1 MITKRQNIMEEIKDL
16 ILDRH
21 QINQKVKRIA
31 FEIYENNITEKELI
45 IAGIPT
51 EGYKL
56 AEMLV
61 KELAAITPFK
71 LTLVKI
77 ILDKKGKL
85 HSKVELDVDPSIAKG
100 KTVIIVDDVLYTGK
114 TFILGMKP
122 FLEVDVKKIQAAVL
136 VNRSYAVFPV
146 SANYTGYELST
157 TLNEHIE
164 VNLDKK
170 GSGVFLY

>member
-1 MITKRQNIMEEIKDL
+1 MHEVNDL
-16 ILDRH
+16 ILDKKQVH
-21 QINQKVKRIA
+21 QKVKRIA
-31 FEIYENNITEKELI
+31 FEIFENNIKEKELI

-51 EGYKL
+51 EGYKF
-56 AEMLV
+56 AKMLIV
-61 KELAAITPFK
+61 ELSKITPFK
-71 LTLVKI
+71 LILAKI

-85 HSKVELDVDPSIAKG
+85 NSKVELDIDAGIASG
-100 KTVIIVDDVLYTGK
+100 KTVIIADDVLHTGK

-122 FLEVDVKKIQAAVL
+122 FLDVDVKKIQVAVL

-157 TLNEHIE
+157 TLNEHIY

-170 GSGVFLY
+170 GFGVYLY

>member
-1 MITKRQNIMEEIKDL
+1 MQEVKDL
-16 ILDRH
+16 ILDKN
-21 QINQKVKRIA
+21 QIGQKVKRIA
-31 FEIYENNITEKELI
+31 FEIFENNITEKELV
-45 IAGIPT
+45 IAGIPS

-61 KELAAITPFK
+61 KELSKITPFK
-71 LTLVKI
+71 LTLAKI
-77 ILDKKGKL
+77 ILDKKGKMN
-85 HSKVELDVDPSIAKG
+85 SKVDLDIDVSIVSG
-100 KTVIIVDDVLYTGK
+100 KTVIIVDDVLHTGK

-122 FLEVDVKKIQAAVL
+122 FLDVDVKKIQVAVL

-157 TLNEHIE
+157 TLNEHIH

-170 GSGVFLY
+170 GFGVYLY

>member
-1 MITKRQNIMEEIKDL
+1 MHEVKDL
-16 ILDRH
+16 ILDKNQVH
-21 QINQKVKRIA
+21 QKVKRIA
-31 FEIYENNITEKELI
+31 FEIFENNIKEKELI

-56 AEMLV
+56 AKMLIA
-61 KELAAITPFK
+61 ELSKITPFK
-71 LTLVKI
+71 LILAKI

-85 HSKVELDVDPSIAKG
+85 NSKVELDIDARLASG
-100 KTVIIVDDVLYTGK
+100 KTVIIVDDVLHTGK

-122 FLEVDVKKIQAAVL
+122 FLDVDVKKIQVAVL

-157 TLNEHIE
+157 TLNEHIY

-170 GSGVFLY
+170 EFGVYLY